1 MKALFRKSKVILC
14 VMALVLTLAAAW
26 ALPLK
31 SYAYTGGESAY
42 AEAEGKTASGTIDAD
57 TQVIYRNIRDQSIP
71 TGLIVAGWA
80 GGAAIIIGAAAVLI
94 VRHKKKSERLKDIE

>member
-1 MKALFRKSKVILC
+1 MKTLFRKSKVILC

-31 SYAYTGGESAY
+31 SYAEGGSAY
-42 AEAEGKTASGTIDAD
+42 TEAEGKTASGTIDAD